1 MWHGAADV
9 TLYAKLLI
17 YFKYT
22 KFLQFEGIILVIFRN
37 YTLFI
42 HIRSKRLHDDVLHIS
57 KNR

>member
-22 KFLQFEGIILVIFRN
+22 KFLQFEGIIFSD
-37 YTLFI
+37 F
-42 HIRSKRLHDDVLHIS
+42 
-57 KNR
+57 